1 MTRLVQLA
9 INPSPIRSY
18 TDQCGSDSMQRDFG
32 KRTDMRSSRPAAGQ
46 APTPEQPAAR
56 DPTLMPRAMLAI
68 GLTVTIVGGMFL
80 LPRLGQCDGRQG
92 ALGLDWCR
100 LMKASVEG
108 GVRGVAAGRGTMP
121 AGSR

>member
-1 MTRLVQLA
+1 MR
-9 INPSPIRSY
+9 
-18 TDQCGSDSMQRDFG
+18 SDSMQHDFG
-32 KRTDMRSSRPAAGQ
+32 KRTDMRSPRPVTGQ
-46 APTPEQPAAR
+46 STPTPEQPAAR
-56 DPTLMPRAMLAI
+56 DPTVMRRAMLAI

-100 LMKASVEG
+100 LMKAGVEG

-121 AGSR
+121 AGGR